1 MNLGVSICRD
11 TTIGGAK
18 MSIVN
23 LVRIND
29 LTIKK
34 RLQVG
39 LGLIIALMVIL
50 TITGVWSLGA
60 INGQVERIIN
70 VNNAKT
76 ELAHRIQTS
85 IASLDKSILAV
96 VLAND
101 ENVTKTE
108 KKKIEDA
115 RVAYKDALE
124 QLEKLEINPKGKEL
138 IENIKTNTTIA
149 RAAND
154 KVLDLAGGGN
164 TQSAANLLTG
174 SLQISAM
181 LSDACE
187 EMVKFQTERTALRA
201 KEAKSTNVK
210 ARWILLIV
218 AALVFLFALFNASFL
233 SRSIV
238 KPLSEGVSVANR
250 IAQGDLTAQIE
261 VSSNDETG
269 KLLGAMKDM
278 EVKLQTIIGEVKGV
292 AANMASASHQLN
304 SSSEVMST
312 GAVEQAG
319 RAAQVATAS
328 EQMSQTVLDIAK
340 NTSNME
346 TSATDTA
353 QLAKDGEGVVYKSVD
368 KVKSIAQTVSQSA
381 ELIKSLGDRS
391 NQIGEIIS
399 VINDIAD
406 QTNLLALNAAI
417 EAARAGD
424 AGRGFAVVAD
434 EVKKLAERTG
444 NSTSEIGNMI
454 KSIQNEVH
462 QAVLSMD
469 HITVEV
475 KSGVE
480 LSTQAGDVLHNIVG
494 SVNDLH
500 TMVQQIASAT
510 EEMAATSEEINR
522 DIETIAS
529 VSRETSGNSEH
540 IAQASQELSRLSV
553 HLEETVAGFK
563 V

>member
-1 MNLGVSICRD
+1 
-11 TTIGGAK
+11 

-23 LVRIND
+23 LVRINN

-34 RLQVG
+34 RLEVG
-39 LGLIIALMVIL
+39 LGLIIALMVVL
-50 TITGVWSLGA
+50 TITGVWSLSA
-60 INGQVERIIN
+60 INSQVERIIN
-70 VNNAKT
+70 VNNTKT

-85 IASLDKSILAV
+85 IAALDKSILTI
-96 VLAND
+96 VLSND
-101 ENVTKTE
+101 ENVTKAE

-115 RVAYKDALE
+115 RTAYKDALE
-124 QLEKLEINPKGKEL
+124 KLEKLEVNAKGKEL
-138 IENIKTNTTIA
+138 IENLKQNTTIA
-149 RAAND
+149 RGAND
-154 KVLDLAGGGN
+154 KVLDLASAGN

-187 EMVKFQTERTALRA
+187 DMVKFQSERTALRA
-201 KEAKSTNVK
+201 NEAKSTNVR
-210 ARWILLIV
+210 ARWILLVV
-218 AALVFLFALFNASFL
+218 AALVFLFAVFNASFL

-304 SSSEVMST
+304 SSSEIMST

-319 RAAQVATAS
+319 RASQVATAS

-340 NTSNME
+340 NTGSME

-368 KVKSIAQTVSQSA
+368 KVKSIAETVSQSA
-381 ELIKSLGDRS
+381 QLIKSLGDRS

-454 KSIQNEVH
+454 KSIQDEVH

-480 LSTQAGDVLHNIVG
+480 LSTQAGDVLHNIVK
-494 SVNDLH
+494 SVNELH

-510 EEMAATSEEINR
+510 EEMATTSEEINR

-540 IAQASQELSRLSV
+540 IAQASQELARLSA
-553 HLEETVAGFK
+553 HLEETVGGFK